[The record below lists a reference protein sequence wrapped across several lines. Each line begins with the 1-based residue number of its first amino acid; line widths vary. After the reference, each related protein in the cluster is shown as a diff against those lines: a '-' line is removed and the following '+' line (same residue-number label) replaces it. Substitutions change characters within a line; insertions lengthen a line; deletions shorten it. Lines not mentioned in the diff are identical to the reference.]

1 MRIKVKLSNWIY
13 DDENK
18 DNGENKRE
26 NINVI
31 KKVKSMK
38 INRWIFM
45 AF

>member
-1 MRIKVKLSNWIY
+1 MLSNWIY

-18 DNGENKRE
+18 DNGENERE
-26 NINVI
+26 YIDVI
-31 KKVKSMK
+31 KILKSMK